1 MGGKRLSLKF
11 FGITLGLVASLLL
24 TGCSEDSSQPKGNE
38 SGETVSIGE
47 QVDYQIIGIEPG
59 AGVTELSNNTLKE
72 YENLNGWELVESST
86 AGMLS
91 SLKQAIQ
98 NKEPIIITGWTP
110 HWKFLAYDL
119 KILDDPKG
127 VLGGLE
133 NINTFVRKGLEN
145 DLPEAYK
152 ILDRFYWEPEDMEAV
167 MHDAQNASF
176 EDAAMNWMKV
186 NQDRVDEWTKDI
198 NKVDGKAFD
207 LVSMPWD
214 SERASSSVM
223 KGVLEQVGYDVTVT
237 PVDPAM
243 LFQAIAT
250 GEADATLAPWL
261 PSTHGSFYE
270 KVKKDVVDLGANLK
284 GTQVGFVVPSYVE
297 IDSIED
303 LQPKK

>member
-1 MGGKRLSLKF
+1 MKIRIIGLA
-11 FGITLGLVASLLL
+11 LGLAALIFV
-24 TGCSEDSSQPKGNE
+24 TGCGEDSSQPKGNE
-38 SGETVSIGE
+38 AGDTISIGE

-59 AGVTELSNNTLKE
+59 AGVTELSKNTLKE

-86 AGMLS
+86 GGMLS

-110 HWKFLAYDL
+110 HWKFSEYDL
-119 KILDDPKG
+119 KILEDPKG

-133 NINTFVRKGLEN
+133 TINTLVRKGLEN
-145 DLPEAYK
+145 DLPEAYT
-152 ILDRFYWEPEDMEAV
+152 ILDRFYWETEDMEAV
-167 MHDAQNASF
+167 MHDAQSGSF
-176 EDAAMNWMKV
+176 EDAAMKWIKE

-198 NKVDGKAFD
+198 KKVDGTAFE

-223 KGVLEQVGYDVTVT
+223 KIVLEQVGYNVTVT
-237 PVDPAM
+237 PVDPAI
-243 LFQAIAT
+243 LFQSIAT
-250 GEADATLAPWL
+250 GDGDATLAPWL
-261 PSTHGSFYE
+261 PSTHGFLYE
-270 KVKKDVVDLGANLK
+270 KVKEDVVDLGANLE
-284 GTQVGFVVPSYVE
+284 GTKVGFVVPAYVE